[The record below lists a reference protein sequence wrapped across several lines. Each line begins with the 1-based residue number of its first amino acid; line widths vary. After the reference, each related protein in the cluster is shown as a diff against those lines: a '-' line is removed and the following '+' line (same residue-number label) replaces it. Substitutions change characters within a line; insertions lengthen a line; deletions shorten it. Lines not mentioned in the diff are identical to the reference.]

1 MWHRVG
7 EGYAVLILQVAPSRP
22 LDFSQLGPFEKLILQ
37 IDPWKTYPRN
47 GLFWDARVA
56 SSVVQRD
63 GANISGA
70 VPLPPWRA
78 GDEWQGGAAN
88 FNHPS

>member
-56 SSVVQRD
+56 SSV
-63 GANISGA
+63 
-70 VPLPPWRA
+70 PLPPWRA